1 MPFHLVGDREHVARR
16 HHDDVGLEVLD
27 ELDLALG
34 HAAAERDHGEPE
46 ALGAVVRTEP
56 AGEEAIAVRD
66 MNLVARPRAG
76 GTHRARHEKCPG
88 VDVFRGVPD
97 DGRVAVVT
105 DAGDLNGDG
114 ASELAVSD
122 TGTSSR
128 PGRVYVLFGM
138 AAR

>member
-1 MPFHLVGDREHVARR
+1 VA
-16 HHDDVGLEVLD
+16 
-27 ELDLALG
+27 ALS
-34 HAAAERDHGEPE
+34 E
-46 ALGAVVRTEP
+46 AG
-56 AGEEAIAVRD
+56 
-66 MNLVARPRAG
+66 
-76 GTHRARHEKCPG
+76 
-88 VDVFRGVPD
+88 FRLTLPD
-97 DGRVAVVT
+97 GGRVAVVT